1 MKCTSRPG
9 SPQRIGLALGMFL
22 LLAAPALAS
31 PPAAARLSHLERRMG
46 VLRRTLARERKTRVQ
61 IRMLLVRT
69 RREIRGVRAA
79 LSRLEAQETT
89 LSRRTRTLE
98 RRQSVARAALAAR
111 RGDFALLARTRYVLG
126 PEARLH
132 LLLDTLRHPGRDT
145 RLLAD
150 FGILAAREERRL
162 AILRSSVARLV
173 LLLSRLRARELEL
186 ASVRARKTTQ
196 LLHLAAVHA
205 QRHALLAALQGKI
218 TRHGALLN
226 LLLARARVLS
236 GLLGSLDHT
245 LQTIPW
251 ASGIPLAFP
260 RLRGALPWPAQGRL
274 VRVFGQPH
282 ASGVGIWHGVLI
294 AAPRGTP
301 VYAVAHG
308 RVVFAGWMPY
318 FGLLLVVNQGR
329 GYYTI
334 YAHESVVYRRVGDW
348 VNTGALLGSVGR
360 SGGAR
365 RSALYFA
372 IRRGGRVLDP
382 LHWLTPA
389 LPSTNG

>member
-1 MKCTSRPG
+1 MKRTSRPRF
-9 SPQRIGLALGMFL
+9 PLQAGLALGMVL
-22 LLAAPALAS
+22 VLAAPALAS

-46 VLRRTLARERKTRVQ
+46 VLRRTLARERKTRAQ

-98 RRQSVARAALAAR
+98 RQQSAARAALAAR

-162 AILRSSVARLV
+162 AILRASVTRLV
-173 LLLSRLRARELEL
+173 LLLGRLRARELEL

-236 GLLGSLDHT
+236 GLLGRLDHA

-260 RLRGALPWPAQGRL
+260 RLRGALPWPAQGQL

-282 ASGVGIWHGVLI
+282 ASGVGVWHGVLI
-294 AAPRGTP
+294 AARRMDALLWPSPRGLP
-301 VYAVAHG
+301 RAGLLHDLRSRIGGLPPGWGLGEHG
-308 RVVFAGWMPY
+308 RA
-318 FGLLLVVNQGR
+318 
-329 GYYTI
+329 
-334 YAHESVVYRRVGDW
+334 
-348 VNTGALLGSVGR
+348 
-360 SGGAR
+360 SGQR
-365 RSALYFA
+365 RSK
-372 IRRGGRVLDP
+372 RRGTAPRALFRHP
-382 LHWLTPA
+382 PWRPSPRPPA
-389 LPSTNG
+389 LAHARAPVNERLD